1 MFGKAKGSSRE
12 KDEPLPPAPQLQDL
26 TPANLAESNSTD
38 ISYIG
43 PGMTVVGKISS
54 EGTLNVF
61 GRVEGQLHASI
72 VRISNGARVEGA
84 IAAQDLTIGG
94 GFKGTIQANRVTLT
108 SSAVVEGEIHHR
120 SLAIEENAW
129 FAGVSRPEEASASEA
144 TDSRSSVQ
152 LMPTDGSRQIKE
164 LKNSGTE
171 QHPIDRS
178 KLLTLHHRARGT
190 PVSSPPG
197 ERRHGPPG
205 LSCVRRRWLRVPVSR
220 LQTGESKMTS
230 TEYTRPDC
238 PQCVP
243 QTYLARIEPAKPGH
257 DLRTSNVRGVS
268 TSRPSW

>member
-61 GRVEGQLHASI
+61 GRVEGELHASI

-94 GFKGTIQANRVTLT
+94 RFKGTIQANRVTLT

-144 TDSRSSVQ
+144 TESRSSIQ
-152 LMPTDGSRQIKE
+152 LMPTDGSRQINGSLE
-164 LKNSGTE
+164 TE
-171 QHPIDRS
+171 VHAH
-178 KLLTLHHRARGT
+178 TA
-190 PVSSPPG
+190 
-197 ERRHGPPG
+197 
-205 LSCVRRRWLRVPVSR
+205 
-220 LQTGESKMTS
+220 TG
-230 TEYTRPDC
+230 
-238 PQCVP
+238 
-243 QTYLARIEPAKPGH
+243 
-257 DLRTSNVRGVS
+257 
-268 TSRPSW
+268 